1 MLKPLDRTGIWRTY
15 SVSEGLAGMRIEHIA
30 EDSEGYL

>member
-1 MLKPLDRTGIWRTY
+1 MIRSLDRTGIWRTY
-15 SVSEGLAGMRIEHIA
+15 SIDSGLPGQCIEYIA